1 MKTKAL
7 KELDLKAIVLTQLR
21 KQKAINRSTIL
32 TTEYSISASNL
43 RADLA
48 ILGSEF
54 IGVEIKSEVD
64 TLRRLSHQLFGYLSV
79 FDRVILVVAEK
90 HWNNIKEKDLGATE
104 IWRIDNRGSIVS
116 IRPPLTSAALVNRVG
131 LVSLM
136 TKRERAKMKIDLSTI
151 NEIDQKEV
159 FSCAFRNRFS
169 KTSLD
174 FWNQVGRKKINSLDL
189 KLLSRFRDR
198 RILTEQAIKE
208 RHDRHTEMAQYW
220 VSAGDTT

>member
-21 KQKAINRSTIL
+21 KQKAINRNTIL
-32 TTEYSISASNL
+32 TTEYSISTSNL

-48 ILGSEF
+48 ILDSEF
-54 IGVEIKSEVD
+54 IGIEIKSEVD
-64 TLRRLSHQLFGYLSV
+64 TLRRLSHQLLGYLSV

-90 HWNNIKEKDLGATE
+90 HWNSIKEKDLGETE
-104 IWRIDNRGSIVS
+104 IWRVDNRGSIVS
-116 IRPPLTSAALVNRVG
+116 IRHPLKKTSLMDRVD

-136 TKRERAKMKIDLSTI
+136 TKREREKMKIDLDSMSG
-151 NEIDQKEV
+151 IDQKEV
-159 FSCAFRNRFS
+159 FSCAFKNRFS

-174 FWNQVGRKKINSLDL
+174 FWNKVGRKEINSLDL
-189 KLLSRFRDR
+189 ELLSRFRDR
-198 RILTEQAIKE
+198 RILAEQAIKE
-208 RHDRHTEMAQYW
+208 RHDRHTEMAQHW

>member
-21 KQKAINRSTIL
+21 KQRAIDRNTIL
-32 TTEYSISASNL
+32 TTEYSISTSNL

-64 TLRRLSHQLFGYLSV
+64 TLRRLSRQLLGYLSV
-79 FDRVILVVAEK
+79 FDRVILVIAEK
-90 HWNNIKEKDLGATE
+90 HWNSIKEKDLGETE
-104 IWRIDNRGSIVS
+104 IWRVDNRGSVVS
-116 IRPPLTSAALVNRVG
+116 IHSSLRSNLPVERIN

-136 TKRERAKMKIDLSTI
+136 TKRERAMVKMDFATAS
-151 NEIDQKEV
+151 EIYQKEI
-159 FSCAFRNRFS
+159 FSKAFRKRFS

-174 FWNQVGRKKINSLDL
+174 FWKNVGRRKINNLDL
-189 KLLSRFRDR
+189 ELLSRFRDR
-198 RILTEQAIKE
+198 RILAAQAIKE
-208 RHDRHTEMAQYW
+208 RHDRHTKMAEHW
-220 VSAGDTT
+220 VSAGNTT